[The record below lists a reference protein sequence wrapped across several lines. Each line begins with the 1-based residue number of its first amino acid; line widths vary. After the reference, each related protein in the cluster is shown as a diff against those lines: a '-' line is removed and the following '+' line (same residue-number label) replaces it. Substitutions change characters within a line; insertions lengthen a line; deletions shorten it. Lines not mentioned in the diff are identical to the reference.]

1 MYGKSMSQINDID
14 IVNKVIEGDIEA
26 FSFIVKKY
34 QNMVF
39 KYVYYQFNNY
49 DEALDITQDIFIT
62 VMEALKS
69 FRKESKFST
78 WLYSIMV
85 NHCKNYRKK
94 SNKYNLIPL
103 KITKQEDEIDIQL
116 QDYRENPEDKTINE
130 DTIFIIKDEIS
141 KLPEDFKEILT
152 LRDIDGLSYN
162 EISDILNINLSN
174 VKVRIH
180 REREYLKN
188 RLHARGLI

>member
-1 MYGKSMSQINDID
+1 MSLNDIE

-26 FSFIVKKY
+26 FSLIVKKY

-69 FRKESKFST
+69 FRQESKFST

-85 NHCKNYRKK
+85 NHCKNHRKK
-94 SNKYNLIPL
+94 SNKYNLVPL
-103 KITKQEDEIDIQL
+103 KITKQESEIDIQL
-116 QDYRENPEDKTINE
+116 QDHRENPEAKTVNE
-130 DTIFIIKDEIS
+130 DTILIIKDEIS
-141 KLPEDFKEILT
+141 KLPEDFKEIIT

-162 EISDILNINLSN
+162 EISDILKINLSN

-180 REREYLKN
+180 RGREYLKN
-188 RLHARGLI
+188 RLHTRGLI

>member
-1 MYGKSMSQINDID
+1 MSVNDIE
-14 IVNKVIEGDIEA
+14 IVNRVIEGNIEQ
-26 FSFIVKKY
+26 FSLIIKKY

-39 KYVYYQFNNY
+39 RYVYYQFNNY

-69 FRKESKFST
+69 FRQESKFST

-94 SNKYNLIPL
+94 SSKYSLVPL
-103 KITKQEDEIDIQL
+103 KIIKQEDEIDIQL
-116 QDYRENPEDKTINE
+116 QDYRENPETKVINE
-130 DTIFIIKDEIS
+130 DTIFIIKDEIA
-141 KLPEDFKEILT
+141 KLPEDFREILT

-180 REREYLKN
+180 RGREYLKN

>member
-1 MYGKSMSQINDID
+1 MSQINDIEV
-14 IVNKVIEGDIEA
+14 VNKVIEGDIES
-26 FSFIVKKY
+26 FSLIVKKY

-94 SNKYNLIPL
+94 SSKYNLVPL
-103 KITKQEDEIDIQL
+103 KITKQENEVDLQI
-116 QDYRENPEDKTINE
+116 QDYRENPEDKAINE
-130 DTIFIIKDEIS
+130 DTLFIIKDEIS

-180 REREYLKN
+180 RGREFLKN

>member
-1 MYGKSMSQINDID
+1 MPPIDDII

-26 FSFIVKKY
+26 FSSIVKKY
-34 QNMVF
+34 QNMIF

-69 FRKESKFST
+69 FRQESKFST

-94 SNKYNLIPL
+94 TSKYNLVPL
-103 KITKQEDEIDIQL
+103 KVTKLENEVDIQL

-130 DTIFIIKDEIS
+130 DTILIIKDEIS
-141 KLPEDFKEILT
+141 KLPSDFREILT

-162 EISDILNINLSN
+162 EISDILKINLSN

-180 REREYLKN
+180 RGREYLKN
-188 RLHARGLI
+188 RLHARGLV

>member
-1 MYGKSMSQINDID
+1 M
-14 IVNKVIEGDIEA
+14 
-26 FSFIVKKY
+26 
-34 QNMVF
+34 
-39 KYVYYQFNNY
+39 
-49 DEALDITQDIFIT
+49 
-62 VMEALKS
+62 
-69 FRKESKFST
+69 
-78 WLYSIMV
+78 
-85 NHCKNYRKK
+85 
-94 SNKYNLIPL
+94 
-103 KITKQEDEIDIQL
+103 DIQL

-130 DTIFIIKDEIS
+130 DTILIIKDEIA

-180 REREYLKN
+180 RGREYLKN

>member
-1 MYGKSMSQINDID
+1 MSPIDDIEIINRVID
-14 IVNKVIEGDIEA
+14 GDKEA
-26 FSFIVKKY
+26 FSMIVKKY

-62 VMEALKS
+62 VMEALQS
-69 FRKESKFST
+69 FRQESKFST

-85 NHCKNYRKK
+85 NYCKNYRKK
-94 SNKYNLIPL
+94 MSRYNTVSL
-103 KITKQEDEIDIQL
+103 KVMRGADEIDLQL
-116 QDYRENPEDKTINE
+116 EDHRENPEQRVVDE
-130 DTIFIIKDEIS
+130 DSMRIVKEEIE
-141 KLPEDFKEILT
+141 KLPEDFKDILT

-162 EISDILNINLSN
+162 EISDILGINLSN

-180 REREYLKN
+180 RGREYLKN

>member
-1 MYGKSMSQINDID
+1 MSPINDID
-14 IVNKVIEGDIEA
+14 IVNRVIEGDIEA
-26 FSFIVKKY
+26 FSTIVQKY

-69 FRKESKFST
+69 FRQESKFST

-94 SNKYNLIPL
+94 TNKYNLVPL
-103 KITKQEDEIDIQL
+103 KVTTQESEIDIQI
-116 QDYRENPEDKTINE
+116 QDYRENPEDKIINE
-130 DTIFIIKDEIS
+130 DTMLIIKDEIS
-141 KLPEDFKEILT
+141 KLPVDFKDILT
-152 LRDIDGLSYN
+152 LRDIEGLSYN

-180 REREYLKN
+180 RGREYLKN